1 MNIEIPQKSNN
12 EIKEKIQITRSEDI
26 LNLSEVK
33 EIKNADR
40 EYVLALGLNNRN
52 FLQNIS
58 LVGLG
63 LNTATVDINAILRIA
78 LIKGN
83 NRLILVH
90 NHPSNSL
97 NPSLRDKICTNIFSK
112 LAHLFDID
120 LLDHIIV
127 TENEYVSMR
136 KLNVME
142 NDIENDNI
150 KFLKDYLICN
160 DNLKLQEEIKEL
172 KAEISMY
179 QKKERM
185 ISDDKEK
192 KEQKEDDFIEEMEYE

>member
-1 MNIEIPQKSNN
+1 MNIELPQKSNSDST
-12 EIKEKIQITRSEDI
+12 KTIQIITPEDI
-26 LNLSEVK
+26 LNISEVQ

-63 LNTATVDINAILRIA
+63 LNTATVDINAILRTA

-83 NRLILVH
+83 TKIVLVH

-97 NPSLRDKICTNIFSK
+97 EPSLSDKICTNILSR
-112 LAHLFDID
+112 LSHLFNIE

-127 TENEYVSMR
+127 TEKEYVSMR
-136 KLNVME
+136 KLNE
-142 NDIENDNI
+142 IEYNLEDNNV
-150 KFLKDYLICN
+150 KFLSDYLICN

-172 KAEISMY
+172 KKTINMY
-179 QKKERM
+179 QMNERM

-192 KEQKEDDFIEEMEYE
+192 NQQKEDEFIEEMEYE

>member
-1 MNIEIPQKSNN
+1 MNIEIPQKSNSDST
-12 EIKEKIQITRSEDI
+12 KTIQIITPEDI
-26 LNLSEVK
+26 LNISEVQ

-58 LVGLG
+58 LVGFG
-63 LNTATVDINAILRIA
+63 INTATVDINAILRTA

-83 NRLILVH
+83 TKIVLVH

-97 NPSLRDKICTNIFSK
+97 EPSLSDKICTNILSRLSRLFS
-112 LAHLFDID
+112 IE

-127 TENEYVSMR
+127 TENEHVSMR
-136 KLNVME
+136 KLNE
-142 NDIENDNI
+142 IENNIEDNNV
-150 KFLKDYLICN
+150 KFLSDYLICN

-172 KAEISMY
+172 KKTINMY
-179 QKKERM
+179 LKKEMM
-185 ISDDKEK
+185 ISEDKEK
-192 KEQKEDDFIEEMEYE
+192 NQQIEDEFIEEMEYE